1 MKRRLLFALLALLI
15 VLPPLTF
22 WGFRLATRQLQQE
35 VLAALGPEAHI
46 ASLEL
51 SWSTLEI
58 RGLRIKAPAGWPA
71 TETLVAEHVV
81 LRPELRTLFF
91 GQVRI
96 RKIEVEGAYLSI
108 WRQRNGK
115 VRLLPSLLERK
126 AEAPAVE
133 DASAA
138 TQPAVKVLI
147 DAIKLANGRIDWF
160 DGNVRKK
167 PLRVAFE
174 QLEASIGT
182 LRWPE
187 LSDSTP
193 LRLAGVIKGVRH
205 DGQFALDGH
214 MRFAD
219 HDSQLKLALQQVDLL
234 ALQPYLIKASETGVK
249 RGTLDLQLAS
259 TVKAGHLRA
268 PGRLTLTDLQLAP
281 GRGWQA
287 SFMGVPRQ
295 AVIAALKNRD
305 GRIVLDFTLSGRVDD
320 PHFTLR
326 EDLQK
331 RLAAGMAEGLGISV
345 RGLVE
350 GVGDTVKGLF
360 GQ

>member
-1 MKRRLLFALLALLI
+1 MKRRLRTALVILFV
-15 VLPPLTF
+15 VLPLVAML
-22 WGFRLATRQLQQE
+22 GLRLATQQLQAE
-35 VLAALGPEAHI
+35 VLAALGPEAEI
-46 ASLEL
+46 AGLEL
-51 SWSTLEI
+51 GWSTLEI
-58 RGLRIKAPAGWPA
+58 RGLRVKAPGGWPA
-71 TETLVAEHVV
+71 LQTLAAERIV
-81 LRPELRTLFF
+81 LRPELLTLFSD
-91 GQVRI
+91 RI
-96 RKIEVEGAYLSI
+96 RIRSITVDGAYLSV

-115 VRLLPSLLERK
+115 VRLLPSLLER
-126 AEAPAVE
+126 EAAVTPT
-133 DASAA
+133 ASAA
-138 TQPAVKVLI
+138 SEAGAGMGVLI
-147 DAIKLANGRIDWF
+147 DRIALNGARIEWF
-160 DGNVRKK
+160 DGNVSKK
-167 PLRVAFE
+167 PLRVVFDA
-174 QLEASIGT
+174 LDAKVGT

-187 LSDSTP
+187 LSDDTA
-193 LRLAGVIKGVRH
+193 LQLAGVIKGVRH
-205 DGQFALDGH
+205 DGQFALDGR

-219 HDSQLKLALQQVDLL
+219 HDSQLKLTLQQVDLL

-295 AVIAALKNRD
+295 AVLAALKNRD

-331 RLAAGMAEGLGISV
+331 RLAAGMAEGLGVSV